1 MITQTFNRLAV
12 VFALTLL
19 ICNTIHAEE
28 KSASPEDATKME
40 DTTASTPENV
50 DSTTSPETNATE
62 ETTVTEEKST
72 TETATQEA
80 PQKAKNTHRRIARAQ
95 FTTAIAD
102 REPTDNIVML
112 TNNNEKIYF
121 FTELINFNG
130 QNIKHRWEYE
140 GKEMA
145 IVNFKVNGSRW
156 RVHSS
161 KNIKPEWKGIWS
173 VTVYDG
179 DDRPL
184 KITSFEVVD
193 ADIDK

>member
-1 MITQTFNRLAV
+1 MITQTFSRLTV

-19 ICNTIHAEE
+19 LCNTLYAEE
-28 KSASPEDATKME
+28 TTKTK
-40 DTTASTPENV
+40 DTAVSTSENV
-50 DSTTSPETNATE
+50 DSTTGS
-62 ETTVTEEKST
+62 ETTVTEEKTST
-72 TETATQEA
+72 DSTTQEA
-80 PQKAKNTHRRIARAQ
+80 PKTVKNTNRRIGRAQ
-95 FTTAIAD
+95 FTTSIAD

-112 TNNNEKIYF
+112 TNNNETIYF

-130 QNIKHRWEYE
+130 QNVKHRWEYE

-184 KITSFEVVD
+184 KVTSFEVVD
-193 ADIDK
+193 ANTDKQ

>member
-1 MITQTFNRLAV
+1 MSQTLTRLTIT
-12 VFALTLL
+12 FALILL
-19 ICNTIHAEE
+19 IFNTVYAEE
-28 KSASPEDATKME
+28 KPANTE
-40 DTTASTPENV
+40 ST
-50 DSTTSPETNATE
+50 
-62 ETTVTEEKST
+62 ST
-72 TETATQEA
+72 TETEQTTTTPPENTDSATGSDTTAEETATEEA
-80 PQKAKNTHRRIARAQ
+80 PKPQQKANRRIARAQ

-145 IVNFKVNGSRW
+145 TVNFKVDGARW

-173 VTVYDG
+173 VIVYDEE
-179 DDRPL
+179 DKPL
-184 KITSFEVVD
+184 KVTSFEVVD
-193 ADIDK
+193 ANTDN